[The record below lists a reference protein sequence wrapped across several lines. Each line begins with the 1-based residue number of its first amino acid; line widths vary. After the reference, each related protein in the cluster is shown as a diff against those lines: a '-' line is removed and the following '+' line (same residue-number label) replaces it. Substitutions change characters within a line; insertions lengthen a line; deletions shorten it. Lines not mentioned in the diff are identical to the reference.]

1 MHRQQVEEV
10 FRQYTSAYN
19 ADDPK
24 IKLKIDHTFRV
35 AMLAETIAKSVGGT
49 DTDLAWLCGM
59 LHDIGR
65 FEQVRRYHTFMDV
78 DSVDHAVF
86 GADLLFQE
94 GLLERFVSDLPEEKR
109 RILEVS
115 IRNHSAYRVQEGLT
129 EEEYNY
135 CNILRDA
142 DKIDIFRVNCD
153 TPLEK
158 IYNVTTEKLRTA
170 GVSKEVKQCYYGRTA
185 VRRECRRTAA
195 DYVVAHIC
203 LVFELVYPISRQ
215 IAKEQGYVDR
225 LLDFS
230 SRNAET
236 QEWFSYMR
244 DTIWKEKEAYQEYE
258 TEKKYID
265 YWIREVLCSSDMFSQ
280 FDFSMEDLQQ
290 RAWLELLRAS
300 ERYDP
305 AWGAKLTTYAK
316 PAVQRGVREEAV
328 FQINRAGITGK
339 EYVGPA
345 DSISIDE
352 EENGILDMLA
362 NQAAPVETASDE
374 AASDT
379 DAVLRDGLKQI
390 TEAERAVLYAVY
402 GIGRERCANLKKV
415 ADILGM
421 TEAEARRALEN
432 GKRKIRKFKK
442 I

>member
-1 MHRQQVEEV
+1 MQRQQVDEV

-35 AMLAETIAKSVGGT
+35 AMLAETIAKSLGGA
-49 DTDLAWLCGM
+49 DADLAWLCGM

-65 FEQVRRYHTFMDV
+65 FEQVRRFHTFFDA
-78 DSVDHAVF
+78 DSVDHARF

-94 GLLERFVSDLPEEKR
+94 GLLERFALDLSEKEK

-115 IRNHSAYRVQEGLT
+115 IRNHNAYRVQEGLT
-129 EEEYNY
+129 EEEYTY

-153 TPLEK
+153 TPLEE
-158 IYNVTTEKLRTA
+158 IYNVTTEELRNA
-170 GVSKEVKQCYYGRTA
+170 GVSKAVRQCYFNRTA
-185 VRRECRRTAA
+185 VRRDCRQTAA

-225 LLDFS
+225 LLDFPS
-230 SRNAET
+230 WNETT

-244 DTIWKEKEAYQEYE
+244 DTIWKEKKEYQEYE
-258 TEKKYID
+258 NDKKYID
-265 YWIREVLCSSDMFSQ
+265 YWIREVLDSSDVFSQ
-280 FDFSMEDLQQ
+280 FAFSMEDLQQ

-305 AWGAKLTTYAK
+305 ERGAKLTTYAK
-316 PAVQRGVREEAV
+316 TAVQRGIREEAV

-339 EYVGPA
+339 EYVGPT
-345 DSISIDE
+345 DSISIDD
-352 EENGILDMLA
+352 EENGIADRLA
-362 NQAAPVETASDE
+362 AEAAPSGLPEMDAD
-374 AASDT
+374 AA
-379 DAVLRDGLKQI
+379 LRDGLKQI
-390 TEAERAVLYAVY
+390 TETERAVLYTVY
-402 GIGRERCANLKKV
+402 GIGCERCTNLKKV
-415 ADILGM
+415 AGGLGM
-421 TEAEARRALEN
+421 TEQETRRALES
-432 GKRKIRKFKK
+432 GKRKLLKFTKT
-442 I
+442 